1 MTFRAYLSRIAAE
14 DSARG
19 DLAADAL
26 ADPAWTGHTVGS
38 LRARMRDLGAS
49 WRAWEVMDEVAEAH
63 MRDNNKEKP

>member
-1 MTFRAYLSRIAAE
+1 MNFRAYLSQFAAE

-49 WRAWEVMDEVAEAH
+49 WRALAVLDDVAEAYE
-63 MRDNNKEKP
+63 RARGDG